1 MEQHNA
7 AQTARF
13 HAHITH
19 RKSEGHRG
27 GPIEKV
33 EKNGGIAACKNKFL
47 GFFSPSSSRVS
58 AGLRRPKKVSS
69 TTRSTAM
76 AAITPA
82 TIEYRPRWMAKKRM
96 ETSVARV

>member
-27 GPIEKV
+27 CHIEKV
-33 EKNGGIAACKNKFL
+33 EKNGGIAACKNQFL
-47 GFFSPSSSRVS
+47 GLFLAIKFASLGRVETPQKSEQHNQINRNGGNHPGHNQIPSKMD
-58 AGLRRPKKVSS
+58 GKK
-69 TTRSTAM
+69 
-76 AAITPA
+76 
-82 TIEYRPRWMAKKRM
+82 EDGN
-96 ETSVARV
+96 

>member
-27 GPIEKV
+27 GHIEKV
-33 EKNGGIAACKNKFL
+33 EKNGGIAACKNQFL
-47 GFFSPSSSRVS
+47 GFLFAILP
-58 AGLRRPKKVSS
+58 AGIAGKK
-69 TTRSTAM
+69 TLA
-76 AAITPA
+76 
-82 TIEYRPRWMAKKRM
+82 
-96 ETSVARV
+96 